1 MTDDERQ
8 VEWVEKWDKD
18 QTQQAEAFEKLINS
32 HRKNKLI
39 YRTIIIS
46 MSIVIIGDL
55 ASSLD
60 NYAMT
65 HDWFYTQ
72 MITGMSS
79 QLTWLCMSFLFVNAE
94 SKKQRIIIGVSQA
107 LGASIGSS
115 LMLKYAKP
123 FIISLF

>member
-1 MTDDERQ
+1 
-8 VEWVEKWDKD
+8 
-18 QTQQAEAFEKLINS
+18 
-32 HRKNKLI
+32 
-39 YRTIIIS
+39 
-46 MSIVIIGDL
+46 
-55 ASSLD
+55 
-60 NYAMT
+60 
-65 HDWFYTQ
+65 
-72 MITGMSS
+72 SS